1 MCSKNSLSLIIIT
14 SIPNIYYKIF
24 EIFIIFDIM
33 NYSIILIY
41 TKNND
46 FIEYDLLE
54 SFKLLF
60 ETK

>member
-14 SIPNIYYKIF
+14 SIPKIYYKIF

>member
-14 SIPNIYYKIF
+14 SIPKIYYKIF

-33 NYSIILIY
+33 NCSIILIY

-60 ETK
+60 QTK